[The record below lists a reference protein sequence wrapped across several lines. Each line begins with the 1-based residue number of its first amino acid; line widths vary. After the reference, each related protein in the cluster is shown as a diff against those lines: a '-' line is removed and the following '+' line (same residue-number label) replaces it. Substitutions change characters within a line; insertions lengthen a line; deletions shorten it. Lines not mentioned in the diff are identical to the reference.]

1 MLPTT
6 VVPEVPTIPRIL
18 SPIPITTTEIV
29 EQLEK
34 QLEKQLKKQLKKH
47 HGKELGM
54 ELLQP

>member
-34 QLEKQLKKQLKKH
+34 QLKKQLKKH

>member
-6 VVPEVPTIPRIL
+6 VVPEVPIPRIL

-29 EQLEK
+29 E